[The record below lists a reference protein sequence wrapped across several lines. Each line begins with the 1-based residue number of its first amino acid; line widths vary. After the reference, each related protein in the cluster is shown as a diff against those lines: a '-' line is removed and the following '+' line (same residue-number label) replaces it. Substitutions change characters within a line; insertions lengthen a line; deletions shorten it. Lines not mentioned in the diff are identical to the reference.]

1 MDAFAEAARAD
12 DLSESEEQG
21 NMRALEDSSAL
32 LKGAKART
40 PPLEVFDER
49 ITDLENKKKEIMA
62 LEDTAT
68 IGWLRI
74 YVSSLRSSLKTKV
87 DRWINVY
94 TDFLLNQVKT
104 ILKNLQNFNTSTQ
117 QGILKNP
124 NDFPDDKKLLQSV
137 MQIISDVHELTP

>member
-1 MDAFAEAARAD
+1 
-12 DLSESEEQG
+12 
-21 NMRALEDSSAL
+21 MRALEDSSAL

-94 TDFLLNQVKT
+94 TDFLLN
-104 ILKNLQNFNTSTQ
+104 
-117 QGILKNP
+117 
-124 NDFPDDKKLLQSV
+124 
-137 MQIISDVHELTP
+137 

>member
-1 MDAFAEAARAD
+1 M
-12 DLSESEEQG
+12 Q
-21 NMRALEDSSAL
+21 ALEDSSAL

-40 PPLEVFDER
+40 PPLEVFNER
-49 ITDLENKKKEIMA
+49 IIDLENKKKEIMA

-87 DRWINVY
+87 NRWINVY

-104 ILKNLQNFNTSTQ
+104 ILKNLQNFNISTA
-117 QGILKNP
+117 QGIVKNP
-124 NDFPDDKKLLQSV
+124 IDYPTDKKLLQNV
-137 MQIISDVHELTP
+137 MQIISDVHELTPQVEVFVEKIKLQVELLK